1 MTPEAP
7 EETGLPDGLAPLPP
21 SRLADQVASWSA
33 DVPRSAALAMPGP
46 APPPRPLPLEEAAAH
61 AFSADMEDLGKW
73 ARAAAPRLRAL
84 TEDAERRRLDAA
96 EDVRKLEEEMEQ
108 REKELSVLRDQ
119 LTDQDRRFPAP
130 GGVGQVAMLG
140 GCVALAAVEVAALV
154 PVVGVV
160 FQVPDPY
167 AWMMAGGIVG
177 VTTAS
182 AWGAGATLHRWL
194 LHEGPDRVRRA
205 LGWMTLFFVTVAL
218 VGTVS
223 TASMRF
229 LSADSRIGEGAA
241 ASSAA
246 TYFAVQAGAVL
257 ASMLHAWWHNDPR
270 VRELRAL
277 EGELGFLEGEREEAR
292 EVESEESLVAQA
304 LAEFDLGAWL
314 ARHRS
319 ALALEYRAADLEKY
333 RHPLGQALAE
343 AGHDLSVM
351 TLQVLPLPSYVPPV
365 EVDPDEVDWVSGF
378 VVTL

>member
-1 MTPEAP
+1 MTH
-7 EETGLPDGLAPLPP
+7 G
-21 SRLADQVASWSA
+21 
-33 DVPRSAALAMPGP
+33 
-46 APPPRPLPLEEAAAH
+46 
-61 AFSADMEDLGKW
+61 
-73 ARAAAPRLRAL
+73 
-84 TEDAERRRLDAA
+84 
-96 EDVRKLEEEMEQ
+96 
-108 REKELSVLRDQ
+108 
-119 LTDQDRRFPAP
+119 
-130 GGVGQVAMLG
+130 
-140 GCVALAAVEVAALV
+140 
-154 PVVGVV
+154 V

-257 ASMLHAWWHNDPR
+257 ASMLHAWRRAADAEAAARKIEDLEADDPR